1 MTVTPTDFGTYLGNP
16 GIDTDRAQLLI
27 DLATQLCQSIIN
39 PLPVGA
45 DAVVL
50 DVATRAYSNP
60 QNVTA
65 QAAAPFSV
73 SYGPVG
79 GGLWLTRQ
87 NKATLRRLS
96 GQGGAFTI
104 DTMPA
109 TAGQGLPA
117 WEQDVWGY
125 GEAEIGNDWDQIP

>member
-1 MTVTPTDFGTYLGNP
+1 MTVTPADFGTYLGATV
-16 GIDTDRAQLLI
+16 DTNRAQLLI
-27 DLATQLCQSIIN
+27 DLASQLCESIIK

-60 QNVTA
+60 SNVTA

-73 SYGPVG
+73 SYGAVG

-87 NKATLRRLS
+87 NKATLRRLAGS
-96 GQGGAFTI
+96 GGAFTI

-109 TAGQGLPA
+109 TAGAGLPA
-117 WEQDVWGY
+117 WELNTWGY
-125 GEAEIGNDWDQIP
+125 GETLLGNDWDEIP